1 MGKKLKLEDP
11 KTGKVEWVDED
22 NITFISF
29 SESVKRGDFGRKEQY
44 KYFCDHPDEVEDQK
58 LFSELEKEF
67 GDDNI
72 EET

>member
-22 NITFISF
+22 NITVITY
-29 SESVKRGDFGRKEQY
+29 EECVKRGDFGRMEQY
-44 KYFCDHPDEVEDQK
+44 KYFSEHPNEIKDQK

-67 GDDNI
+67 GNDN
-72 EET
+72 TKKT